1 MQSYLETANL
11 FDNFISNQ
19 RHPAYA
25 ATHRYWQHAMYPW
38 HSVLNTWADSIG
50 LHVDALGLVT
60 ILGSE
65 EVNNSVGRLVS
76 GSYVEFLPLL
86 GAFMLASDRFTEK
99 RPGFTLYNFT
109 AGMQTSELAGW
120 FSRWLKAQGFSQV
133 RDKVTW
139 TVGECPRRM
148 RLQVFLVRFMLIGL
162 PINGMLL
169 ALTVLS
175 EDWWGFANAV
185 SMVLSVIVRVLLV
198 SQRQAGIDETIWKAK
213 EEAETEFGK
222 QRAAYDEDS
231 KLGRV
236 RPGRQAPK
244 SPEQDIAKVI
254 VVMDDSKVVTIEA
267 PSYLIGKVFTKNP
280 PIPNR
285 RLYQFFQA
293 VGWLGFGS
301 HIVSLGM
308 AGLHTQI
315 YTAAL
320 LILAT
325 ILSVYKVGCDDWR
338 LRQRSRNTSSPP
350 PRCWISNSL
359 YAICSEYPDD
369 YANWSTLPETPARTW
384 KTSSTSTG
392 LDPEKAMPADAR
404 PKKTIRSE
412 RRQDLFVWL
421 KPSDDELLLMK
432 DWYLLPHRNR
442 AWMKD
447 FEIKR
452 KEHQRRL

>member
-1 MQSYLETANL
+1 
-11 FDNFISNQ
+11 
-19 RHPAYA
+19 
-25 ATHRYWQHAMYPW
+25 MYPW
-38 HSVLNTWADSIG
+38 HSVLSTWAESTG

-120 FSRWLKAQGFSQV
+120 FSRWLKAQEFSQI

-139 TVGECPRRM
+139 MVDDCPRRT
-148 RLQVFLVRFMLIGL
+148 RLQSFLVRFLLIGL
-162 PINGMLL
+162 PINGMLI

-185 SMVLSVIVRVLLV
+185 SMVLSVIVRVFLV
-198 SQRQAGIDETIWKAK
+198 AQRQAGIDQTIQKARK
-213 EEAETEFGK
+213 EAVEDFDSRK
-222 QRAAYDEDS
+222 AAYLEDAI
-231 KLGRV
+231 LGRLH
-236 RPGRQAPK
+236 PGQKAPMH
-244 SPEQDIAKVI
+244 PDENIAKVI

-267 PSYLIGKVFTKNP
+267 PGYLIGKVFTKNP

-285 RLYQFFQA
+285 RLYQFFQG
-293 VGWLGFGS
+293 VGWLAFGS
-301 HIVSLGM
+301 HIITLGM

-338 LRQRSRNTSSPP
+338 LRQRSRKTISPP
-350 PRCWISNSL
+350 KCWISNSL
-359 YAICSEYPDD
+359 VATCSEYPES
-369 YANWSTLPETPARTW
+369 YANWSTLPDASALTSS
-384 KTSSTSTG
+384 TSSTSTG
-392 LDPEKAMPADAR
+392 LDLEKAIRPADR
-404 PKKTIRSE
+404 PKTIRSE

-421 KPSDDELLLMK
+421 EPNELELQLMK
-432 DWYLLPHRNR
+432 DWYLLPHRNQS
-442 AWMKD
+442 WMKD
-447 FEIKR
+447 FEAKR
-452 KEHQRRL
+452 REHDCRSKDHDDDDNNDIDDL